1 MDIEILSVLPFCI
14 EGSEEVVIY
23 QDCYDGIQE
32 LFGVNYKNSLN
43 TSVRPIMPSELPDV
57 MIDYNGLRQYA
68 REKGVPVVELTEE
81 EKDFF
86 VKKVE
91 MEP

>member
-1 MDIEILSVLPFCI
+1 MS
-14 EGSEEVVIY
+14 G
-23 QDCYDGIQE
+23 QMM
-32 LFGVNYKNSLN
+32 NYKNLLN

-68 REKGVPVVELTEE
+68 REKGVPVVELTEK

-91 MEP
+91 KEP